1 MRVLLLLGVLLHWVP
16 QLLAADIYETRL
28 RELSRKGVP
37 FFYNEQVKAEI
48 DYWLLNEEGYTAFIL
63 GKTEATTAYIEE
75 ALLAHKLPGFLRH
88 IPVANTNL
96 TYDFYGKDGASGAWP
111 MNFAIAKR
119 YNLKVNSYVDERRS
133 KSKAANSAA
142 AYLAD
147 LYHIY
152 RDWNLVIAAF
162 RAGPVE
168 VNKAIRLAGNS
179 LNYDSI
185 HPWLPEAYQ
194 QALVRFMGVLYI
206 WNFHSL
212 HDIQPKKYI
221 PESVDTV
228 WSACGMPFRV
238 ISQGTSVS
246 LDDLR
251 FFNPVLRGE
260 FLPYTV
266 EASVLYLPAG
276 KGPVFLEF
284 RDSFCSDQQRRMLA
298 RGSSSE
304 VENPVQYDTI
314 IRFII
319 DSVTYIEVKPR
330 ETTPTLPPSPVP
342 NTARTWV
349 YYTVKQGDGLYTLAD
364 IFDCSIAQAKKWNSL
379 NSNTITA
386 GRKLK
391 FYVPAN
397 QLAFYKKLNSMS
409 LLEKRQIAARD

>member
-1 MRVLLLLGVLLHWVP
+1 MRGVLFFVWFCQFTT
-16 QLLAADIYETRL
+16 QLMGADIFETRL
-28 RELSRKGVP
+28 RELSRKGLP

-48 DYWLLNEEGYTAFIL
+48 DYWLHNEDGYTAFLL

-75 ALLAHKLPGFLRH
+75 ALLARKLPAFLRH
-88 IPVANTNL
+88 IPIANTNL
-96 TYDFYGKDGASGAWP
+96 AYDFYGKDGASGAWP
-111 MNFAIAKR
+111 MNFAIAKK

-133 KSKAANSAA
+133 TGKAANAAA

-168 VNKAIRLAGNS
+168 VNKAIRLAGNT

-185 HPWLPEAYQ
+185 HPWLPEPYQ
-194 QALVRFMGVLYI
+194 QAVVRFMGVMYA
-206 WNFHSL
+206 WNFYNMHN
-212 HDIQPKKYI
+212 IQAKKYI
-221 PESVDTV
+221 PEAVDTV
-228 WSACGMPFRV
+228 WSACGMTFSS
-238 ISQGTSVS
+238 ISQGTGIGME
-246 LDDLR
+246 DLR

-266 EASVLYLPAG
+266 ESSVLYLPAG
-276 KGPVFLEF
+276 KAARFLTF
-284 RDSFCSDQQRRMLA
+284 RDSFCAEQQRRIIA
-298 RGSSSE
+298 RGSPE
-304 VENPVQYDTI
+304 TENQVQYDTI
-314 IRFII
+314 IRMI

-330 ETTPTLPPSPVP
+330 ETTPALPPAPAP
-342 NTARTWV
+342 NETRTWV
-349 YYTVKQGDGLYTLAD
+349 FYTVKQGDGLYLLAD
-364 IFDCSIAQAKKWNSL
+364 IFDCSIAQAKKWNGLS
-379 NSNTITA
+379 SNTITA

-397 QLAFYKKLNSMS
+397 QVTFYKKLNSMS